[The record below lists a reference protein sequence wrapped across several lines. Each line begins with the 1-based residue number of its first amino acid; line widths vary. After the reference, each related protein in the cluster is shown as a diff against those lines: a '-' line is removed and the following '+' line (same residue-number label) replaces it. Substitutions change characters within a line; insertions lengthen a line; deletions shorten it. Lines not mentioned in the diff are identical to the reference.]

1 MTPETETLFSHL
13 APLLGD
19 LEDSGVDLAKIDW
32 QAIAD
37 WYGHESDRIAAD
49 QALMQYLDI

>member
-1 MTPETETLFSHL
+1 MTPETDTLFSYL
-13 APLLGD
+13 APLLAD

-37 WYGHESDRIAAD
+37 WYGHESDRLAAD